1 MLFSEKCLPIFVT
14 CTESYKYI
22 APITLFHSE
31 VLFSLFMVNFDIPL
45 VLLNIK
51 HIKISEFDAQFC
63 VNIQC
68 SSFSSLP
75 SPQSSSWLH
84 SSWLY
89 IQRLFSH
96 RKRNGDSQAISTES
110 TEVNQ
115 SHFDTSGHWVTNYSL
130 FISLFSWNICMFC
143 VFQKVRR
150 HSDKKYFL
158 HILVIAC

>member
-1 MLFSEKCLPIFVT
+1 
-14 CTESYKYI
+14 
-22 APITLFHSE
+22 
-31 VLFSLFMVNFDIPL
+31 MVNFDTPL

-51 HIKISEFDAQFC
+51 HIKITEFDVQFC

-96 RKRNGDSQAISTES
+96 RKRNGDSQEISTES

-115 SHFDTSGHWVTNYSL
+115 SHFDSSGHWVTNYSYRFSLGTFICLYFKRWGGIQTKNIFCTFWWLYVKMLPIFLSENRTSSLAKDKFSNYIYILRFLGL
-130 FISLFSWNICMFC
+130 FM
-143 VFQKVRR
+143 K
-150 HSDKKYFL
+150 
-158 HILVIAC
+158 